1 MSWFLS
7 AKNGEMISLVDANR
21 TREENKQN
29 LKVKQ
34 STELSFFS
42 FFCNGMSMRHNFVKS
57 NPDVFYFF
65 KSRMVSR
72 KSTVF
77 FLIGFVTLFI
87 FYQVLYFQQRIPP
100 VVIPFHNRSAAIQ
113 PRVTNSYSYVYHD
126 QLVPEYVQKIV
137 DKAQSPSTCLMIVRD
152 TDGGIGNRMFLFA
165 SAYGLAR
172 LHQCD
177 LYVAPW
183 IIRDLRSIFTL
194 DLNNTPVH
202 LITNDTVV
210 NQTNL
215 VQRYSACTLYT
226 DLLKIPLNEN
236 LTKYELMGF
245 YQAFGYFVKYKYEI
259 NYLFQFHRVPIE
271 RNVPLVEQLVKGK

>member
-1 MSWFLS
+1 M
-7 AKNGEMISLVDANR
+7 
-21 TREENKQN
+21 
-29 LKVKQ
+29 
-34 STELSFFS
+34 FF
-42 FFCNGMSMRHNFVKS
+42 
-57 NPDVFYFF
+57 YYF
-65 KSRMVSR
+65 KSRMVST
-72 KSTVF
+72 KSLVF

-87 FYQVLYFQQRIPP
+87 FYQVLYFEQRIPP
-100 VVIPFHNRSAAIQ
+100 IIIPFHNLSAIK
-113 PRVTNSYSYVYHD
+113 PRVTHSHAYVYHD
-126 QLVPEYVQKIV
+126 QLVPEYVEKIV
-137 DKAQSPSTCLMIVRD
+137 DKAQPPATCLMMIRD

-183 IIRDLRSIFTL
+183 IIRDLRSIFAL
-194 DLNNTPVH
+194 NLNNTAVH
-202 LITNDTVV
+202 LITNDSIV

-259 NYLFQFHRVPIE
+259 NYLFQFHQVPIE
-271 RNVPLVEQLVKGK
+271 RNIPLVEQLIKGK